1 MPTNNFAK
9 GVLRPKRVAARIAKV
24 IGVRLEREFSSRV
37 ILLLHPC
44 IDLVS
49 DNLSQR
55 YNLTGNKREIVRGLA
70 PVNSPLIEDCV
81 PTFWLVRGSNP
92 LGLLTPLAGL

>member
-9 GVLRPKRVAARIAKV
+9 GVLRPKRVAARIAKA

-44 IDLVS
+44 INLVS

-55 YNLTGNKREIVRGLA
+55 YNLTGTRERM
-70 PVNSPLIEDCV
+70 
-81 PTFWLVRGSNP
+81 
-92 LGLLTPLAGL
+92 